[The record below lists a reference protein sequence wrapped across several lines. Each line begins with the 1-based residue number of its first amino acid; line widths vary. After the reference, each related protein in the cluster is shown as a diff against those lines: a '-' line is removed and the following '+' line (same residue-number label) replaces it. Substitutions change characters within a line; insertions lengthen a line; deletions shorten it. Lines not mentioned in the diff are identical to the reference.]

1 MNCFRVINYLIHDL
15 KKWIHDPPVQIG
27 VAGPTINM
35 YQSRGLG
42 VMTGLFFLF
51 VASSAYSNF
60 NIELVLNT
68 NIEHS
73 LNPER
78 FSQRQGYGPHL
89 PNKHWYS
96 SVVSGKPSPHFR
108 RRSRL
113 PEPDQEV
120 LLKIPATFNCR
131 CYNDDPVQGRIH
143 YQSRRRWLQSKNRR
157 REAEEVEEE
166 EDDDEDCEFA
176 RRLSCDYTSK
186 FRTINGS
193 CNNLAHPYWGMAETP
208 LIRFLCSVYE
218 DGMGAP
224 RSRGKFR
231 PLPEPREIRLKV
243 HDKSRPRHELKRFTH
258 YLMFFGQMLSHDLQ
272 ENVKSETPDG
282 EDLDCCGIHRSD
294 PNCIMRL
301 RIRGNDPF
309 YGPFGVRCLNF
320 SRSEASPDLNCNF
333 KVRQTITE
341 YTMYIDGSSFYGSN
355 EKDYPDLRTFIGG
368 LLTTQDHPHGEG
380 ELMPPTDEP
389 EDGCRETTFKCF
401 HSGDGRVNQQAPLIA
416 QHTLWLRE
424 HNRLARKL
432 AELYPNWDD
441 ERLFQEAR
449 KIVGAMFQ
457 HITYTEYLPL
467 ILGDDIMDQFQLRPL
482 PKGSFFEGYD
492 ACVNPTIRQ
501 GFFAAAFR
509 FGHSMINDFVGFQ
522 PASGDYHRDRLR
534 DIFNIPDHLYQ
545 REGIEQTIR
554 GLYLERSQSVDRL
567 KSEEVLNHLFEI
579 GPGTGSDLISINI
592 NRGRDHAIPPY
603 MSYRKMCN
611 LYTTNK
617 FSGLVDHTQDVR
629 ELLAETYDHVNDI
642 DLFTGAVSETP
653 LDGAL
658 VGPTLACIIG
668 LQFKALKIGDR
679 FYYEN
684 NEPYAGFRLSQI
696 DQIKN
701 TTLAQVICRNMNIG
715 KIQKNVFIHGLP
727 EVDCADIQN
736 DIDLTHWA
744 DPTP

>member
-1 MNCFRVINYLIHDL
+1 MP
-15 KKWIHDPPVQIG
+15 DP
-27 VAGPTINM
+27 N
-35 YQSRGLG
+35 
-42 VMTGLFFLF
+42 
-51 VASSAYSNF
+51 
-60 NIELVLNT
+60 
-68 NIEHS
+68 
-73 LNPER
+73 
-78 FSQRQGYGPHL
+78 
-89 PNKHWYS
+89 
-96 SVVSGKPSPHFR
+96 
-108 RRSRL
+108 
-113 PEPDQEV
+113 QEM
-120 LLKIPATFNCR
+120 LLKIPATSNCR
-131 CYNDDPVQGRIH
+131 CYNDDPVQGRIRYKTH
-143 YQSRRRWLQSKNRR
+143 LGWLQNSRRRRR
-157 REAEEVEEE
+157 GAEEE
-166 EDDDEDCEFA
+166 EEEEDEDDDDDEDCDFA
-176 RRLSCDYTSK
+176 KRLTCDYTSK
-186 FRTINGS
+186 FRTIDGS

-218 DGMGAP
+218 DGMSAP
-224 RSRGKFR
+224 RSRGKFG

-243 HDKSRPRHELKRFTH
+243 HDRSRPRHELKKFTH

-294 PNCIMRL
+294 LNCIMRL
-301 RIRGNDPF
+301 RIRGDDPF

-320 SRSEASPDLNCNF
+320 ARSEASPDLNCNS

-355 EKDYPDLRTFIGG
+355 EEDYPDLRTFTGG

-432 AELYPNWDD
+432 AELYPGWDD

-467 ILGDDIMDQFQLRPL
+467 ILGDDIMDLFQLRPL

-492 ACVNPTIRQ
+492 ACVHPGIRQ
-501 GFFAAAFR
+501 GFFVAAFR

-522 PASGDYHRDRLR
+522 PASGDYRRDRLR

-567 KSEEVLNHLFEI
+567 KSVEVLNHLFEI

-668 LQFKALKIGDR
+668 LQFKALKVGDR

-684 NEPYAGFRLSQI
+684 NEPFAGFRLPQI
-696 DQIKN
+696 DQIKK

-727 EVDCADIQN
+727 EVDCADIQD